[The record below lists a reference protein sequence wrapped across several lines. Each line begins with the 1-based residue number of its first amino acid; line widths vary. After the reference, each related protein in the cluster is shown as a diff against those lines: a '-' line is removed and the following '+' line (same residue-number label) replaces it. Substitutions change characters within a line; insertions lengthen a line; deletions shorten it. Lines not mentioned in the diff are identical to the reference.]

1 MAIKKTDKIIE
12 PLGASFDEVA
22 GAVAR
27 PRATHQQNT
36 SKIKTIARLPM
47 ALPTGQKP
55 QSELFHVDKQAELN
69 GIEMGVLESGV
80 PYLSGRGLA
89 SMCGLD
95 HTSLLEMANNWSEEK
110 LKPRGR
116 QINQLLEQTGYF
128 ESELYLR
135 SEHKGTEISAY
146 TEPVCLAILEYFAFV
161 ANPAR
166 PKAIQAFR
174 TLARVKF
181 REFVYEAVGYRPE
194 QKVLDSWKHFHDR
207 VDMTQDAAP
216 FGFFGVFREIAVMIV
231 PMIRSGIL
239 ISDKVVPDIS
249 VGRCWSDFWEENN
262 LAAKYGERT
271 RYDHDYPGYYPQA
284 KSNPQHPFA
293 YPNAA
298 LGEFR
303 GWLQQNY
310 IANKFPTYLLG
321 QAKKG
326 ALTMS
331 AAAKASEA
339 FGIPQIEFKPKRL
352 K

>member
-116 QINQLLEQTGYF
+116 QINQL
-128 ESELYLR
+128 
-135 SEHKGTEISAY
+135 ISLK
-146 TEPVCLAILEYFAFV
+146 VCV
-161 ANPAR
+161 VDH
-166 PKAIQAFR
+166 Q
-174 TLARVKF
+174 RV
-181 REFVYEAVGYRPE
+181 G
-194 QKVLDSWKHFHDR
+194 
-207 VDMTQDAAP
+207 
-216 FGFFGVFREIAVMIV
+216 
-231 PMIRSGIL
+231 
-239 ISDKVVPDIS
+239 
-249 VGRCWSDFWEENN
+249 
-262 LAAKYGERT
+262 
-271 RYDHDYPGYYPQA
+271 
-284 KSNPQHPFA
+284 
-293 YPNAA
+293 
-298 LGEFR
+298 
-303 GWLQQNY
+303 
-310 IANKFPTYLLG
+310 
-321 QAKKG
+321 KG
-326 ALTMS
+326 AVRPS
-331 AAAKASEA
+331 R
-339 FGIPQIEFKPKRL
+339 FN
-352 K
+352 